1 METYTRQQLHDLIWS
16 QPMRDAGKRLGIS
29 DNGLRKHCVKAF
41 VPLPPQGYWNKLH
54 AGKVVKATPLPP
66 RPPGISD
73 TLTIGA
79 WDYREHNRRLMETEP
94 QAPLFDEPIE
104 TLRERIA
111 RNIGVVAASKNLS
124 PPHAAFRRQVEDDVS
139 RAQQSSWHTPIF
151 DSPAEKRRLR
161 ILQGL
166 FYGLGRLDCSVT
178 VQGRE
183 TRTIYIGVGQQ
194 TVSIALERV
203 ATRRRLPDGKDADR
217 LKFSIL
223 KGPGSDLE
231 RLSWTDADD
240 HQLESH
246 LSAVAV
252 EIIVVGEMQY
262 REHLVW
268 VYEESIRR
276 REEMRQAE
284 VKRRLEAEEGEH
296 KRLIKLEADR
306 LKRLTDSA
314 EDFHRAQTIREFVTS
329 VVSRNGE
336 HIDPEHVERWKSWA
350 LVQADKLDPIAT
362 GRIWNDVQDS
372 S

>member
-1 METYTRQQLHDLIWS
+1 METYTRQQLHDLVWS
-16 QPMRDAGKRLGIS
+16 QPMRDAGKKLGMS

-54 AGKVVKATPLPP
+54 AGQVVKATPLPP

-94 QAPLFDEPIE
+94 KAPAFDESIE

-124 PPHAAFRRQVEDDVS
+124 PPHAAFRRQVEDDAS
-139 RAQQSSWHTPIF
+139 RAQQSSWHTSIF
-151 DSPAEKRRLR
+151 DSPLERRRLR

-166 FYGLGRLDCSVT
+166 LYGLSRLDCSVT

-194 TVSIALERV
+194 TVSIALER
-203 ATRRRLPDGKDADR
+203 AAKRRRAPDAKDAER

-223 KGPGSDLE
+223 KGPGNDLE

-240 HQLESH
+240 QPLESH
-246 LSAVAV
+246 LGSIAV
-252 EIIVVGEMQY
+252 EIIVIGEMQY

-276 REEMRQAE
+276 REEMRQE
-284 VKRRLEAEEGEH
+284 EIKRRLDAEEAER
-296 KRLIKLEADR
+296 KRLTKLETDR

-314 EDFHRAQTIREFVTS
+314 ENFHRAQTIREFVTS
-329 VVSRNGE
+329 VVSRNAE
-336 HIDPEHVERWKSWA
+336 HADPEHVERWKSWA
-350 LVQADKLDPIAT
+350 LVQADKLDSVAT
-362 GRIWNDVQDS
+362 GRIWNDVRDS

>member
-1 METYTRQQLHDLIWS
+1 
-16 QPMRDAGKRLGIS
+16 
-29 DNGLRKHCVKAF
+29 
-41 VPLPPQGYWNKLH
+41 
-54 AGKVVKATPLPP
+54 
-66 RPPGISD
+66 
-73 TLTIGA
+73 
-79 WDYREHNRRLMETEP
+79 
-94 QAPLFDEPIE
+94 
-104 TLRERIA
+104 
-111 RNIGVVAASKNLS
+111 
-124 PPHAAFRRQVEDDVS
+124 
-139 RAQQSSWHTPIF
+139 
-151 DSPAEKRRLR
+151 
-161 ILQGL
+161 L

-194 TVSIALERV
+194 TVSIALERM

-240 HQLESH
+240 HPLESH

-284 VKRRLEAEEGEH
+284 IKRRLEAEEAER
-296 KRLIKLEADR
+296 KPLIKLEADR

-329 VVSRNGE
+329 VVSRNRE
-336 HIDPEHVERWKSWA
+336 HVDPEHVERWKSWA
-350 LVQADKLDPIAT
+350 FGS
-362 GRIWNDVQDS
+362 GR
-372 S
+372 